1 MWNQEGQQ
9 QRYGRGV
16 YPVKVALYAR
26 VSTSEDRQDPEN
38 QLRRLREFASA
49 RGFEVVEEYV
59 DRASGVDPNRPALTE
74 MMEAARKGTVG
85 AVAIVR
91 LDRIMRSTINL
102 LRVLEEMEAWGVHLI
117 CLDQPIDT
125 STPSGRLLTTIIGAV
140 ATFERELISERVRDG
155 MARAKA
161 NGKHVGRPLCRIDMD
176 QALRLL
182 EEGLSKTEVARTVG
196 VPRSTLLTR
205 LSKVLK

>member
-1 MWNQEGQQ
+1 M
-9 QRYGRGV
+9 
-16 YPVKVALYAR
+16 KVALYAR

-49 RGFEVVEEYV
+49 RGFEVAEEYV
-59 DRASGVDPNRPALTE
+59 DIASGADPNRPALTA
-74 MMEAARKGTVG
+74 MMEDARKGRVS

-102 LRVLEEMEAWGVHLI
+102 LRVLEDMEAWGVHLI

-140 ATFERELISERVRDG
+140 ATFERELISERVKDG

-161 NGKHVGRPLCRIDMD
+161 DGIHIGRPRSNLDCTRVQSMLD
-176 QALRLL
+176 
-182 EEGLSKTEVARTVG
+182 EGYSKTEIARQLG
-196 VPRSTLLTR
+196 IPRSTLMTR
-205 LSKVLK
+205 LSKKDDWRHP

>member
-1 MWNQEGQQ
+1 M
-9 QRYGRGV
+9 R
-16 YPVKVALYAR
+16 VALYAR
-26 VSTSEDRQDPEN
+26 VSTSEDRQNPEN

-49 RGFEVVEEYV
+49 REFEVVEEYV
-59 DRASGVDPNRPALTE
+59 DQASGADPNRPALTA
-74 MMEAARKGTVG
+74 MMEAARKGRID

-102 LRVLEEMEAWGVHLI
+102 LHMLEDMEAWRVHLI

-140 ATFERELISERVRDG
+140 ATFDRELISERVKDG

-161 NGKHVGRPLCRIDMD
+161 DGIHVGRPRSELDLIRVQSMLDEGYSKAEI
-176 QALRLL
+176 ARRL
-182 EEGLSKTEVARTVG
+182 GI
-196 VPRSTLLTR
+196 PRSTLITR
-205 LSKVLK
+205 LSKQHE

>member
-1 MWNQEGQQ
+1 M
-9 QRYGRGV
+9 
-16 YPVKVALYAR
+16 KVALYAR

-49 RGFEVVEEYV
+49 RGFEVVDEYV
-59 DRASGVDPNRPALTE
+59 DRASGADPNRPALTA
-74 MMEAARKGTVG
+74 MMEAARKRKVD

-102 LRVLEEMEAWGVHLI
+102 LRVLEDIEVWGVHLI

-161 NGKHVGRPLCRIDMD
+161 EGVHVGRPTRPIDLVK
-176 QALRLL
+176 AKSLL
-182 EEGLSKTEVARTVG
+182 KDGRSISDVAKKLD
-196 VPRSTLLTR
+196 VPRSTLISR
-205 LSKVLK
+205 LKR

>member
-1 MWNQEGQQ
+1 M
-9 QRYGRGV
+9 R
-16 YPVKVALYAR
+16 VALYAR

-38 QLRRLREFASA
+38 QLRRLREFSSA
-49 RGFEVVEEYV
+49 RGFEVVEEYI
-59 DRASGVDPNRPALTE
+59 DRASGADPNRPALTA
-74 MMEAARKGTVG
+74 MMEAARKGRVG

-140 ATFERELISERVRDG
+140 ATFERELISERVKDG

-161 NGKHVGRPLCRIDMD
+161 GGVQMGRPRRDFDLSLVQTMLNEGFSKSEIAR
-176 QALRLL
+176 RL
-182 EEGLSKTEVARTVG
+182 G
-196 VPRSTLLTR
+196 VPRSTLVTR
-205 LSKVLK
+205 ITEQHED

>member
-1 MWNQEGQQ
+1 M
-9 QRYGRGV
+9 R
-16 YPVKVALYAR
+16 VALYAR
-26 VSTSEDRQDPEN
+26 VSTFDDRQDPDN

-59 DRASGVDPNRPALTE
+59 DRASGADPNRPALTA
-74 MMEAARKGTVG
+74 MMEAARKRKVD
-85 AVAIVR
+85 AVTIVR

-102 LRVLEEMEAWGVHLI
+102 LRVLENMEVWGVHLI

-140 ATFERELISERVRDG
+140 ATFERELISERVKDG

-161 NGKHVGRPLCRIDMD
+161 DGIHVGRPCIDIDMTRVQSMLD
-176 QALRLL
+176 
-182 EEGLSKTEVARTVG
+182 EGYSKTEIARRLG
-196 VPRSTLLTR
+196 IPRSTLMTR
-205 LSKVLK
+205 LSKKHN